1 MVAGR
6 WFLRATKVGLMPPL
20 SLPPR
25 FRGLLAVPFL
35 AVMLAFSAGALAEP
49 NPTAPTGQSPSAA
62 DIKPG
67 SLELDPNAP
76 AAGSGSS
83 IPSTG
88 PEANQPSTGTG
99 SSSTE
104 SPSNGAN
111 PNAPSTGLG
120 SSRPAR
126 DGDGET
132 PPSAAT
138 APAAPS
144 APSTPQVA
152 APSTGNGSKIL
163 VNIDKSTQ
171 EMTVFIDGI
180 ERHSWPVSTGTR
192 GYSTPSGDYTAS
204 SMNEIWYSKQWD
216 DAPMPHSVFFTKRGH
231 AIHATTEV
239 KKLGRPASHGC
250 VRLAPENAKTLFYL
264 VKDAGLENTQV
275 VLTGVTPG
283 GEGPLV
289 ASGTPKYRVPRGYNP
304 WFERPMPPQPYA
316 EPRRRGLFGFGRRNR
331 NNAQGY
337 YGPPRFQYQQPRGLG
352 PRGGY

>member
-1 MVAGR
+1 
-6 WFLRATKVGLMPPL
+6 MPPSSL
-20 SLPPR
+20 SPR

-35 AVMLAFSAGALAEP
+35 AVMLAFSAGAQAEP
-49 NPTAPTGQSPSAA
+49 NPSAPTGQSPSPA

-76 AAGSGSS
+76 VTGTGSS
-83 IPSTG
+83 TPSTG
-88 PEANQPSTGTG
+88 ITSGTPSTGTG
-99 SSSTE
+99 SPSTGTSSST
-104 SPSNGAN
+104 PSTGTSSG
-111 PNAPSTGLG
+111 APSTGLG
-120 SSRPAR
+120 SSRPSY
-126 DGDGET
+126 GST
-132 PPSAAT
+132 PPAPSAPKT
-138 APAAPS
+138 GTAPS
-144 APSTPQVA
+144 APSKSNA
-152 APSTGNGSKIL
+152 AKAPSTGNGSKIL

-171 EMTVFIDGI
+171 EMTVFVDGI
-180 ERHSWPVSTGTR
+180 ELHSWPVSTGTR

-216 DAPMPHSVFFTKRGH
+216 DAPMPHAVFFTKRGH

-250 VRLAPENAKTLFYL
+250 VRLAPQNAKTLFYL

-275 VLTGVTPG
+275 VLTGTTPG

-289 ASGTPKYRVPRGYNP
+289 ASRTPPKQYRVPRGYNP

-337 YGPPRFQYQQPRGLG
+337 YGPRYQYQPPRGLG

>member
-1 MVAGR
+1 
-6 WFLRATKVGLMPPL
+6 
-20 SLPPR
+20 
-25 FRGLLAVPFL
+25 
-35 AVMLAFSAGALAEP
+35 MLAFSAGAQAEP
-49 NPTAPTGQSPSAA
+49 NPSAPTGQSPSPA

-76 AAGSGSS
+76 V
-83 IPSTG
+83 
-88 PEANQPSTGTG
+88 TGTG
-99 SSSTE
+99 SSTPSTGITTGTPSTVTG
-104 SPSNGAN
+104 SPSTGTSSST
-111 PNAPSTGLG
+111 PSTGTSSGTPSTGLG
-120 SSRPAR
+120 SSRPSY
-126 DGDGET
+126 GST
-132 PPSAAT
+132 PPAPSAPKT
-138 APAAPS
+138 GTAPS
-144 APSTPQVA
+144 APSKSNA
-152 APSTGNGSKIL
+152 AKAPSTGNGSKIL

-171 EMTVFIDGI
+171 EMTVFVDGI
-180 ERHSWPVSTGTR
+180 ELHSWPVSTGTR

-216 DAPMPHSVFFTKRGH
+216 DAPMPHAVFFTKRGH

-250 VRLAPENAKTLFYL
+250 VRLAPQNAKTLFYL

-275 VLTGVTPG
+275 VLTGTTPG

-289 ASGTPKYRVPRGYNP
+289 ASGTPSKQYRVPRGYNP

-337 YGPPRFQYQQPRGLG
+337 YGPRYQYQPPRGLG

>member
-1 MVAGR
+1 
-6 WFLRATKVGLMPPL
+6 MPPS
-20 SLPPR
+20 SLPPS

-49 NPTAPTGQSPSAA
+49 NPTAPTGQAPSPA

-76 AAGSGSS
+76 VTGTGSS
-83 IPSTG
+83 TPGTG
-88 PEANQPSTGTG
+88 TESPSTGTG

-104 SPSNGAN
+104 SPSAGTGSST
-111 PNAPSTGLG
+111 PSTGLG
-120 SSRPAR
+120 SSGP
-126 DGDGET
+126 DYGST

-138 APAAPS
+138 APAPTAPKTGTAPS
-144 APSTPQVA
+144 APSKSNA
-152 APSTGNGSKIL
+152 AKAPSTGNGSKIL

-171 EMTVFIDGI
+171 EMTVFVDGI

-192 GYSTPSGDYTAS
+192 GYSTPSGDYTAR

-216 DAPMPHSVFFTKRGH
+216 DAPMPHAVFFTKRGH
-231 AIHATTEV
+231 AIHGTTEV
-239 KKLGRPASHGC
+239 KRLGRPASHGC

-275 VLTGVTPG
+275 VLTGMTPG
-283 GEGPLV
+283 GEGPAV
-289 ASGTPKYRVPRGYNP
+289 ASGTPPKQYRVPRGYNP

-337 YGPPRFQYQQPRGLG
+337 YGPRYQYQPPRGLG
-352 PRGGY
+352 PRGGYGY

>member
-1 MVAGR
+1 
-6 WFLRATKVGLMPPL
+6 MPPS
-20 SLPPR
+20 SLPPS

-49 NPTAPTGQSPSAA
+49 NPTAPPGQAPSPA

-76 AAGSGSS
+76 V
-83 IPSTG
+83 
-88 PEANQPSTGTG
+88 TGTG
-99 SSSTE
+99 SST
-104 SPSNGAN
+104 
-111 PNAPSTGLG
+111 PSTGLG
-120 SSRPAR
+120 SSRP
-126 DGDGET
+126 DYGST
-132 PPSAAT
+132 PPSSAPAPT
-138 APAAPS
+138 APKTGTAPS
-144 APSTPQVA
+144 APSKSNA
-152 APSTGNGSKIL
+152 AKAPSTGNGSNIL

-171 EMTVFIDGI
+171 EMTVFVDGI

-192 GYSTPSGDYTAS
+192 GYSTPSGDYTAR

-216 DAPMPHSVFFTKRGH
+216 DAPMPHAVFFTKRGH
-231 AIHATTEV
+231 AIHGTTEV
-239 KKLGRPASHGC
+239 KRLGRPASHGC

-275 VLTGVTPG
+275 VLTGMTPG
-283 GEGPLV
+283 GEGPAV
-289 ASGTPKYRVPRGYNP
+289 ASGTPPKQYRVPRGYNP

-337 YGPPRFQYQQPRGLG
+337 YGPRYQYQPPRGLG
-352 PRGGY
+352 PRGGYGY